1 VSLDNQVF
9 LPTAQMTNRQLL
21 RAEKRAQFQS
31 YSYCIYGEQIANET
45 AFFKHFGFRCQLP
58 FHQHSIFM
66 YPSPGGRT
74 LRPL

>member
-1 VSLDNQVF
+1 MSLDSQEF
-9 LPTAQMTNRQLL
+9 LPIAQMTNHQLL

-45 AFFKHFGFRCQLP
+45 AFFKDFAFRCQLP
-58 FHQHSIFM
+58 FHQNSIFM
-66 YPSPGGRT
+66 YPSAGGRT